1 MQSRMIQGGGVFDVA
16 SSIDASTSRDL
27 AQFKTVGAQPW
38 PPGDRSAVKPAGIRR
53 DIGYSKVGMGG
64 VFGQAPAPV
73 SAAVARR
80 IAPVDPRATMLSRVS
95 PFDMTGAVRSL
106 PGFTPKGGILDGAT
120 VGTGQPGQGQYFEAR
135 EPKVIGTGVKVRSLP
150 DPMIAL
156 RNLRQASIMPMTTEL
171 TDARTTRKIAPAQT
185 SLAAKILPTVKM
197 PRPSPQNKCPP
208 GFTLVVDL
216 IEGPKCVQTNGPKPP
231 QMGAKSCPPGYQLM
245 PPVAGGPPQCKP
257 IPGMNGFGAAHDVG
271 RRPLPVSVSFAHPRM
286 YGRSVFEGPVVGD
299 RMPKQSLQP
308 PFKPVSGFGAGPD
321 GLGAG
326 PDGLGSGCGCGGGW
340 NYSG

>member
-156 RNLRQASIMPMTTEL
+156 RNIRQASIMPMTTEL
-171 TDARTTRKIAPAQT
+171 TDARTARKIAPAQT
-185 SLAAKILPTVKM
+185 SLAAKILPTGKL
-197 PRPSPQNKCPP
+197 PRPNAQNKCPP
-208 GFTLVVDL
+208 GFTAVVDI
-216 IEGPKCVQTNGPKPP
+216 IEGPKCVKLN
-231 QMGAKSCPPGYQLM
+231 
-245 PPVAGGPPQCKP
+245 
-257 IPGMNGFGAAHDVG
+257 PGMNGFGAAHEVG
-271 RRPLPVSVSFAHPRM
+271 RRPLPVSVSFAPPRM

-308 PFKPVSGFGAGPD
+308 PFKAISGFGAGPD
-321 GLGAG
+321 GLGS
-326 PDGLGSGCGCGGGW
+326 DCGCGGGW
-340 NYSG
+340 NYGG